1 MAPSVPSAERQI
13 ANFVFGLAEA
23 IDDGDHDRIEALFGD
38 ATFQLADR
46 EPRVGGAAFRR
57 TVERSVIHYDGRPRT
72 LHVVTNLQ
80 IDVDDERGRGALEG
94 VRDRPPSRPDF
105 PLQPVLTGRYH
116 DEFASDD
123 SGIWHWVARHM
134 QMDHVGDTSHHTKT
148 EPLNQSVPAGIR
160 TCSRSR

>member
-1 MAPSVPSAERQI
+1 MAESPPPADRQI
-13 ANFVFGLAEA
+13 ANLVYGMAEA

-57 TVERSVIHYDGRPRT
+57 TIERSVVHYDDGRPRT

-80 IDVDDERGRGALEG
+80 IDVDDEMG
-94 VRDRPPSRPDF
+94 VARSKAYVTVFQARPDF

-116 DEFASDD
+116 DEFALAD
-123 SGIWHWVARHM
+123 GGYWRWVARRM
-134 QMDHVGDTSHHTKT
+134 QMDHVGDTSRHTPT
-148 EPLNQSVPAGIR
+148 AL
-160 TCSRSR
+160 

>member
-1 MAPSVPSAERQI
+1 MSTSVPSAERQV
-13 ANFVFGLAEA
+13 ANLVFGMAEA

-72 LHVVTNLQ
+72 LHVITNLQ
-80 IDVDDERGRGALEG
+80 IDVDDERGVARSKAYVTVLQA
-94 VRDRPPSRPDF
+94 VADF

-123 SGIWHWVARHM
+123 SGIWHWVARRM
-134 QMDHVGDTSHHTKT
+134 QMEHLGDTSRHTKT
-148 EPLNQSVPAGIR
+148 TL
-160 TCSRSR
+160 

>member
-1 MAPSVPSAERQI
+1 MSPSTASAERQV

-23 IDDGDHDRIEALFGD
+23 IDDGDHDRIEALFGG
-38 ATFQLADR
+38 ATFQLEER

-80 IDVDDERGRGALEG
+80 IAVDDDRGMARSNAYVTVLQA
-94 VRDRPPSRPDF
+94 VDDF
-105 PLQPVLTGRYH
+105 PLQPVLTGRYD

-123 SGIWHWVARHM
+123 SVIWHWVSRRM
-134 QMDHVGDTSHHTKT
+134 QMVHLGDTSHHTKT
-148 EPLNQSVPAGIR
+148 NL
-160 TCSRSR
+160 